1 MAARKRLPSGF
12 TRGCVAP
19 PRASDAAHVQRILQ
33 DLQAPAHADAEQ
45 ARAALARVHRD
56 ESVQQPGLQLI
67 PASGAAEFL
76 HDPQRRWA
84 VIRD

>member
-19 PRASDAAHVQRILQ
+19 RARDAVHVQRILQ
-33 DLQAPAHADAEQ
+33 DLQAPIAPQDAEQ

-56 ESVQQPGLQLI
+56 EAVQQPDLQLVR
-67 PASGAAEFL
+67 A
-76 HDPQRRWA
+76 
-84 VIRD
+84 